1 MSIDQVL
8 DLHKK
13 QSQKQKLINE
23 LKENPYESAVFQKMV
38 LDSDLDNKEKT
49 NLINQIPDLKK
60 QGLLMDNVPVTLEMF
75 TERNKQNK
83 PDHMVMPLS
92 IYKNLSGDDFHIA
105 QSVKLSFYD
114 DIGVGQQG
122 KIVHYQDEYGLQ
134 NTWNGTER
142 PIGARV
148 EKLDLKKA
156 DNLEKFNNARKNYL
170 DTMSAWNRKKNTILQ
185 DKGKTLQEW
194 FPLPQSVTDRINAN
208 NEKMKQEAYKDYL
221 KQTARKQ
228 PLPALSIAEAKR
240 RNNI

>member
-60 QGLLMDNVPVTLEMF
+60 QGLLMDNVPVTLERF
-75 TERNKQNK
+75 TEAVKQES

-105 QSVKLSFYD
+105 QSVKLKFFD
-114 DIGVGQQG
+114 DLGVGHKG
-122 KIVHYQDEYGLQ
+122 KVVHYQDEY
-134 NTWNGTER
+134 
-142 PIGARV
+142 
-148 EKLDLKKA
+148 
-156 DNLEKFNNARKNYL
+156 
-170 DTMSAWNRKKNTILQ
+170 
-185 DKGKTLQEW
+185 
-194 FPLPQSVTDRINAN
+194 
-208 NEKMKQEAYKDYL
+208 
-221 KQTARKQ
+221 
-228 PLPALSIAEAKR
+228 
-240 RNNI
+240 